1 MTTAAD
7 PLPLLPTTVVGSHA
21 RPAWWWCA
29 NEAIQQGRFGERD
42 VAETLDH
49 AVDIAILDQERL
61 GIDVISDGEMRR
73 LSGYVRTLLQRIE
86 GLSAVPATARR
97 WGPPHYD
104 MDTDMQVD
112 GPVSAPD
119 GLGVARDF
127 AYLKAHAT
135 HRTKATCP
143 GPLTFAGFCHL
154 APPYGDV
161 WALAHA
167 VAKLV
172 NAELKAC
179 VAAGAEFVQIDDPS
193 LGIIPG
199 EGRGMVELVNA
210 AFDGVQAKR
219 ALHICFGTNRG
230 RPRGYNRTYRPLF
243 PDLMEAQVDQFVFEF
258 TNSPSLWP
266 TGRMAVQSTRKRCL
280 RPSRTPPAASSRTA
294 PMSPTSPSTA
304 RWSPMVA
311 ALRPARTSAA
321 NRSRLA
327 TCASERPASGVVVR
341 RSRSA
346 CRLAMR
352 ASSSRPF
359 AANSLAASEPAGA
372 SSCSSRIRLRRARLW
387 AISRSSA
394 APCSARRAC
403 PCA

>member
-1 MTTAAD
+1 MATAAD
-7 PLPLLPTTVVGSHA
+7 PLPLLSTTVVGSHA
-21 RPAWWWCA
+21 RPSWWWLA

-61 GIDVISDGEMRR
+61 GIDVITDGEMRR

-86 GLSAVPATARR
+86 GLSAVPTTARR

-112 GPVSAPD
+112 GPVSAPG

-127 AYLKAHAT
+127 AYLKAHT
-135 HRTKATCP
+135 TRRTKATCA
-143 GPLTFAGFCHL
+143 GPLTFSGFCHL
-154 APPYGDV
+154 APPYNDV
-161 WALAHA
+161 WQLAHD
-167 VAKLV
+167 VAKIV

-179 VAAGAEFVQIDDPS
+179 VAAGADFVQIDDPS

-243 PDLMEAQVDQFVFEF
+243 PDIMEAKVDQFVLEF
-258 TNSPSLWP
+258 SNRQMADIDLWREYHP
-266 TGRMAVQSTRKRCL
+266 PQELVLGVVDQKCYEIETPEFVADRIRTALQYVAPEKLWISSDCGFGGTPYWIAIGKL
-280 RPSRTPPAASSRTA
+280 RAMVEGSATVRRELASS
-294 PMSPTSPSTA
+294 
-304 RWSPMVA
+304 
-311 ALRPARTSAA
+311 
-321 NRSRLA
+321 
-327 TCASERPASGVVVR
+327 
-341 RSRSA
+341 
-346 CRLAMR
+346 
-352 ASSSRPF
+352 
-359 AANSLAASEPAGA
+359 
-372 SSCSSRIRLRRARLW
+372 
-387 AISRSSA
+387 
-394 APCSARRAC
+394 
-403 PCA
+403 

>member
-1 MTTAAD
+1 MTTAAE

-73 LSGYVRTLLQRIE
+73 LSGYVRSLLQRIQ

-119 GLGVARDF
+119 GFGVARDF

-154 APPYGDV
+154 APPYRDV
-161 WALAHA
+161 WELAHD

-172 NAELKAC
+172 NTELRAC
-179 VAAGAEFVQIDDPS
+179 VAAGADFVQIDDPS

-199 EGRGMVELVNA
+199 EGRGMVDLVNA

-258 TNSPSLWP
+258 TNRQMADIDLWQEYQP
-266 TGRMAVQSTRKRCL
+266 RQELVVGVVDQKCFTIE
-280 RPSRTPPAASSRTA
+280 TPEFVADRIRTA
-294 PMSPTSPSTA
+294 LKYVPADKLWISADCGFQGAPYWIALGKLQALVAGTA
-304 RWSPMVA
+304 I
-311 ALRPARTSAA
+311 
-321 NRSRLA
+321 
-327 TCASERPASGVVVR
+327 VR
-341 RSRSA
+341 RELS
-346 CRLAMR
+346 
-352 ASSSRPF
+352 
-359 AANSLAASEPAGA
+359 GG
-372 SSCSSRIRLRRARLW
+372 
-387 AISRSSA
+387 
-394 APCSARRAC
+394 
-403 PCA
+403 

>member
-1 MTTAAD
+1 MATATD

-42 VAETLDH
+42 IQETLDH

-61 GIDVISDGEMRR
+61 GIDVITDGEMRR
-73 LSGYVRTLLQRIE
+73 LSGYVRTLLQRLE
-86 GLSAVPATARR
+86 GLSARPGTARR

-104 MDTDMQVD
+104 MDTDMQVE

-127 AYLKAHAT
+127 AYLKAHAR

-161 WALAHA
+161 WELAHD
-167 VAKLV
+167 VAKVV

-179 VAAGAEFVQIDDPS
+179 VAAGADFVQIDDPS
-193 LGIIPG
+193 LGIIAG

-243 PDLMEAQVDQFVFEF
+243 PDLMEAQVNQFVFEF
-258 TNSPSLWP
+258 TNRQMADIDLWQEYQP
-266 TGRMAVQSTRKRCL
+266 RQELVVGVVDQKCYTIE
-280 RPSRTPPAASSRTA
+280 TPEFVADRIRTA
-294 PMSPTSPSTA
+294 LKYVPVDKLWISADCGFQGAPYWIALGKLQALVEGTA
-304 RWSPMVA
+304 I
-311 ALRPARTSAA
+311 
-321 NRSRLA
+321 
-327 TCASERPASGVVVR
+327 VR
-341 RSRSA
+341 RE
-346 CRLAMR
+346 LAGR
-352 ASSSRPF
+352 
-359 AANSLAASEPAGA
+359 
-372 SSCSSRIRLRRARLW
+372 
-387 AISRSSA
+387 
-394 APCSARRAC
+394 
-403 PCA
+403 